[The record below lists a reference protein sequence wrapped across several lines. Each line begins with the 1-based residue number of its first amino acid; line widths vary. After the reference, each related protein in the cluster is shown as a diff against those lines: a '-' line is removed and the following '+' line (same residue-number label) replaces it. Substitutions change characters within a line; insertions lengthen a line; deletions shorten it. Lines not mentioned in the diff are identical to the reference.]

1 MRLKY
6 LAGILFL
13 LLCGAVGAVATT
25 NGSQL
30 TGVTVTPGANSA
42 VIALRTSG
50 SIQHSEYHAD
60 DYTLE
65 VDLVGTSAAT
75 LLGSQ
80 KNFDLPVLK
89 SYKVLSYKSANGTET
104 ARVEIK
110 MPAGVNAKVA
120 AAHDGLEI
128 HLDTAAKASAPQPAD
143 TKSAAQSTPAAVKTA
158 TQAAPAAS
166 VKTAPQP
173 TVAKAQ
179 PSVESPNAA
188 APKLKP
194 AAMKTTKPAAA
205 PVAGFT
211 VNEILV
217 SRAKDGLEIA
227 IMGANEA
234 KPLLLANPDR
244 LVIDIPDA
252 VPAVRNR
259 SISVNTDDVKTI
271 RVGRFQQ
278 DPPVTRVVVDL
289 KGHREYSLNQ
299 LQGKVVVKVQSA
311 VSTASVADSKP
322 AVAEAKPAAAPSQA
336 SAAPAAAPAPVQ
348 AAVAP
353 APQPEKKT
361 VAAKPASSRAAAAP
375 KKHVTEP
382 GALFATAPIAEP
394 RPAPTP
400 TLAAASQQPA
410 QQFAYVE
417 PTYKK
422 KDPAL
427 MAEAAAQTMSSS
439 APPQQPEAPS
449 TAQVGKPGP
458 AVNMAAE
465 QLRMTNINSPNKP
478 KYSGEPISVNLRD
491 VDLKDF
497 FRLISEIS
505 GLNVVLDPTVSGH
518 ETLVLNDVPWDQ
530 ALDLVLQNHS
540 LDRQMEGNVLRI
552 ASVETLKRE
561 ADLRV
566 QHQQALAKA
575 VETQTVTRF
584 LSYAHSK
591 DVMVVVKRF
600 LSERGDVIS
609 DERTNALIIR
619 DIPTVLPTID
629 RLVTQLDRKT
639 QQVEIE
645 ARVVAATRNFARDL
659 GVQLGFAWGNGP
671 SAIGGANSVG
681 TATNGTGGNYY
692 NKLPTIGAPT
702 TGSSGSSSSSS
713 SSSSSGSGSNSGSI
727 PLFSNLPATTINSG
741 LSIVNATKN
750 YAIDSILTMAESR
763 GLLKVL
769 SRPRIVTQNNITA
782 VVRQG
787 VKLPIVTQ
795 AQLGGPST
803 TQYVDA
809 FLRLTVTPQITAEN
823 TIFLAVDVENT
834 TPDFGNE
841 VNGQPTL
848 ITQQA
853 TTQVLVTDGGTVVIG
868 GVIQT
873 SNAVNVNQT
882 PFLGSIPILGNLF
895 KERQVKTSTQE
906 LIFFISP
913 KIVIT

>member
-6 LAGILFL
+6 LAGILLL
-13 LLCGAVGAVATT
+13 LLCGTVGAVAATS
-25 NGSQL
+25 GSQL

-42 VIALRTSG
+42 VIALRTTG
-50 SIQHSEYHAD
+50 SITHSEYHAD
-60 DYTLE
+60 EYTLE
-65 VDLVGTSAAT
+65 VDLVGTSAAS

-80 KNFDLPVLK
+80 KTFDSPVLK

-120 AAHDGLEI
+120 AAKDGLEI
-128 HLDTAAKASAPQPAD
+128 HLEAPGKANAQAAEPKSAPQPA
-143 TKSAAQSTPAAVKTA
+143 AAS
-158 TQAAPAAS
+158 APAPSA
-166 VKTAPQP
+166 KPAPQP
-173 TVAKAQ
+173 AVAKVQ
-179 PSVESPNAA
+179 PAVEGP
-188 APKLKP
+188 KP
-194 AAMKTTKPAAA
+194 AAHLKTASLKTTKSSA
-205 PVAGFT
+205 PVAGST
-211 VNEILV
+211 IDEILV

-259 SISVNTDDVKTI
+259 NIYVNSDDVKAI

-311 VSTASVADSKP
+311 APAKSSAD
-322 AVAEAKPAAAPSQA
+322 AKPAAAEAKPTPVSAQA
-336 SAAPAAAPAPVQ
+336 AATPVPAQSAAAPAPQ
-348 AAVAP
+348 A
-353 APQPEKKT
+353 EKKS
-361 VAAKPASSRAAAAP
+361 VVAKPAASKAIA
-375 KKHVTEP
+375 KKRVAEP
-382 GALFATAPIAEP
+382 GESFATAPTAAP

-400 TLAAASQQPA
+400 TLAAATPQPA
-410 QQFAYVE
+410 QQFAFVE

-427 MAEAAAQTMSSS
+427 MAEAAAQTLSSS

-449 TAQVGKPGP
+449 TSQVGKPGP

-465 QLRMTNINSPNKP
+465 QLRMSNINSPNKP

-505 GLNVVLDPTVSGH
+505 GLNIVLDPTVSGR

-530 ALDLVLQNHS
+530 ALDIVLQNHS

-552 ASVETLKRE
+552 ASVETLKKE
-561 ADLRV
+561 ADLRT

-591 DVMVVVKRF
+591 DVMTVVKKF
-600 LSERGDVIS
+600 LSERGDVIA
-609 DERTNALIIR
+609 DDRTNALIIR

-671 SAIGGANSVG
+671 SAVGGANSVG
-681 TATNGTGGNYY
+681 TATQGTGSNYY
-692 NKLPTIGAPT
+692 NKLPTIGAA
-702 TGSSGSSSSSS
+702 GSGSSSGGSSS
-713 SSSSSGSGSNSGSI
+713 GSGSGSGSGSSSGSGSNSGTI

-741 LSIVNATKN
+741 LALVNATKS
-750 YAIDSILTMAESR
+750 YAIDAVLTMAESR

-787 VKLPIVTQ
+787 MKLPIVTA

-848 ITQQA
+848 VTQQA

-873 SNAVNVNQT
+873 SNSVNVNQT
-882 PFLGSIPILGNLF
+882 PMLGNIPVLGNLF
-895 KERQVKTSTQE
+895 KSRQVKTSTQE

-913 KIVIT
+913 KIVVT

>member
-6 LAGILFL
+6 LAGILLL
-13 LLCGAVGAVATT
+13 LLCGAMLAAAAT

-30 TGVTVTPGANSA
+30 TGVNVTPGANSA

-50 SIQHSEYHAD
+50 SITHNEYHAD
-60 DYTLE
+60 EYTLE

-75 LLGSQ
+75 LRDRE
-80 KNFDLPVLK
+80 KTFDSPVLK

-120 AAHDGLEI
+120 AGRDGLEI
-128 HLDTAAKASAPQPAD
+128 HLSSDAAAKNSAPQPAV
-143 TKSAAQSTPAAVKTA
+143 TKS
-158 TQAAPAAS
+158 
-166 VKTAPQP
+166 APQP

-179 PSVESPNAA
+179 PAVEQPKTPAA
-188 APKLKP
+188 KLKS
-194 AAMKTTKPAAA
+194 AALTTTKQVPA
-205 PVAGFT
+205 PVAGST
-211 VNEILV
+211 IREILV

-244 LVIDIPDA
+244 LVVDIPDA

-259 SISVNTDDVKTI
+259 SIYVNSEDVKTI
-271 RVGRFQQ
+271 RVGRFQL

-289 KGHREYSLNQ
+289 KGPRQYSLSQ
-299 LQGKVVVKVQSA
+299 LSGKVVVKLQGA
-311 VSTASVADSKP
+311 APQKGADAKP
-322 AVAEAKPAAAPSQA
+322 AVAEAKPAPAPAQVAAPVTETEKKAVTKKSA
-336 SAAPAAAPAPVQ
+336 SKPYAAA
-348 AAVAP
+348 
-353 APQPEKKT
+353 KKS
-361 VAAKPASSRAAAAP
+361 VS
-375 KKHVTEP
+375 EP
-382 GALFATAPIAEP
+382 GTSFATAPTAQP

-400 TLAAASQQPA
+400 TLAAATPEPA
-410 QQFAYVE
+410 QQYAYVE
-417 PTYKK
+417 PTFKK

-427 MAEAAAQTMSSS
+427 MADAAANTLSSS
-439 APPQQPEAPS
+439 APAPQAEAPS

-465 QLRMTNINSPNKP
+465 QLRTTNINSPNKP

-530 ALDLVLQNHS
+530 ALDIVLQNHS
-540 LDRQMEGNVLRI
+540 LDRIMEGNVLRI
-552 ASVETLKRE
+552 ASVETLKKE
-561 ADLRV
+561 ADLRT
-566 QHQQALAKA
+566 QHQQALAKS

-591 DVMVVVKRF
+591 DVMTVVKKF
-600 LSERGDVIS
+600 LSERGDVIA
-609 DERTNALIIR
+609 DDRTNALIIR

-671 SAIGGANSVG
+671 TAIGGANSVG
-681 TATNGTGGNYY
+681 TVTNGTGNAFYS
-692 NKLPTIGAPT
+692 KLPSIGAAT
-702 TGSSGSSSSSS
+702 SGSSSSSS
-713 SSSSSGSGSNSGSI
+713 SSSSTSTSSASGI
-727 PLFSNLPATTINSG
+727 PLFSNYPATTITSG
-741 LSIVNATKN
+741 LSFVNATKN
-750 YAIDSILTMAESR
+750 YAIDAVLTMAESR

-787 VKLPIVTQ
+787 MKLPIVTA

-848 ITQQA
+848 VTQQA

-873 SNAVNVNQT
+873 SNSVNVNQT
-882 PFLGSIPILGNLF
+882 PLLGSIPVLGNLF
-895 KERQVKTSTQE
+895 KQRQVKTSTQE